1 MIIFS
6 MSEKKKHFF
15 FNINSVAFADLK
27 VNESKDRIEDGKYA
41 QLLCTIKLLH

>member
-6 MSEKKKHFF
+6 MSEKKHFF

-27 VNESKDRIEDGKYA
+27 VNELKDRIEDGKYA